1 MGWPT
6 EDINGKGSDVEHH
19 HGHEEVVPGA
29 EDLTRDRHP
38 LRRREVLRDLRLRG
52 NLVNNLEQPLSLDQL
67 CQADNPTT
75 LENAK
80 NVPEIRRK
88 REFMLT

>member
-1 MGWPT
+1 MGGPT
-6 EDINGKGSDVEHH
+6 EDVDGEGGDVEHH

-38 LRRREVLRDLRLRG
+38 LGLREVLRNLRLRG
-52 NLVNNLEQPLSLDQL
+52 NLVNNLEQPLRLDQL
-67 CQADNPTT
+67 GQADNPTT